1 MKAAPSGMTHSP
13 SGGGCSFTIDGP
25 TEMNSTHLTFGEMAV
40 FITSGSLLFAVLA
53 GQVSFVAWL
62 WQATAL

>member
-1 MKAAPSGMTHSP
+1 
-13 SGGGCSFTIDGP
+13 
-25 TEMNSTHLTFGEMAV
+25 MNPTHLTFGEMAV
-40 FITSGSLLFAVLA
+40 FIASGSLIFAVLA